1 MPWSLHGTLIALHP
15 LHSATAIGTALTNKV
30 MMKFLYVRRPTV
42 TQSVW
47 RWQSTSAPVS
57 LTHRPLPKPPPTCWH
72 HRLSASPCQC
82 CTVPESPR
90 HRRTRHDYEPAA
102 SWCLLPAQT
111 THDAHH
117 CTLKPLPDCLMFATC
132 TDHTR
137 CTLKPL
143 LDLSW
148 CLLPTQTTHDALSS
162 HC

>member
-30 MMKFLYVRRPTV
+30 MMKFLYIRRTTV

-90 HRRTRHDYEPAA
+90 RRRTRHDYEPAA

-117 CTLKPLPDCLMFATC
+117 CTLKPLPDCLDVCYLHRPHTMHSQATA
-132 TDHTR
+132 R
-137 CTLKPL
+137 
-143 LDLSW
+143 LSW
-148 CLLPTQTTHDALSS
+148 
-162 HC
+162 